1 MDENEPLIN
10 MNYRQ
15 YLPYYTLL
23 TLPKCVSQGLF
34 FPFLLKRGDFYF
46 LFVRFKDKLSVKIVE
61 VGPVLLCG

>member
-10 MNYRQ
+10 MSYRQ

-34 FPFLLKRGDFYF
+34 FPFLLKRCDFYF
-46 LFVRFKDKLSVKIVE
+46 LFVSFKDKLSVKIVE